1 MTSFDRLHILQ
12 EIYRIYDHAIRNV
25 PTACRKHCA
34 HCCTRNVTM
43 TTLEGQLII
52 AYLAAGRPDGGW
64 SKIQSE
70 ASQKRF
76 QPSITTNHMAALCM
90 QGKDL
95 PDESNDPAWGAC
107 PLLTID
113 ECPIYPVRPFGCRCM
128 ISSEDC
134 RRADSAVMDPFVLTL
149 NNLFLQF
156 IEHIDKPGAWGNFT
170 DVLLFLQPETRQ
182 RQYKNGHTMQ
192 LEDTSLAANRAIPML
207 LVPPEHREKIRP
219 ILAALQKI
227 SGAP

>member
-1 MTSFDRLHILQ
+1 MLQ
-12 EIYRIYDHAIRNV
+12 EIYRIYDHAIRDFHI
-25 PTACRKHCA
+25 ACRKHCA

-43 TTLEGQLII
+43 TTVEGQTII
-52 AYLAAGRPDGGW
+52 EYLTADHVADGW
-64 SKIQSE
+64 AKIQSE
-70 ASQKRF
+70 ASKKRF

-95 PDESNDPAWGAC
+95 PDEANDPAWGAC

-128 ISSEDC
+128 ISDKDC
-134 RRADSAVMDPFVLTL
+134 RESGSAVMDPFVLTL

-156 IEHIDKPGAWGNFT
+156 IEHIDRPGASGNLT

-192 LEDTSLAANRAIPML
+192 IADTPLAANRAIPML
-207 LVPPEHREKIRP
+207 LVPPEDQERIRP
-219 ILAALQKI
+219 ILASLQKNI
-227 SGAP
+227 GAP